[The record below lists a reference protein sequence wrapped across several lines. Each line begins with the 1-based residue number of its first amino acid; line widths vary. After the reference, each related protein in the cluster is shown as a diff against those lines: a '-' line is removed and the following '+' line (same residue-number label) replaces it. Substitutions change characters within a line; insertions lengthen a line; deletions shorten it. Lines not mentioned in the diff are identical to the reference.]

1 MIKKAMEYVSE
12 LTRPTIFTVN
22 ERKFADKPLI
32 PIDREPK
39 AECIRLTTL
48 SSLVDYIKSGL
59 DFYESY
65 IIHIT
70 SPTTV
75 AVYSALD
82 ADRRREHIVT
92 VEAQLPSFRFGSY
105 IEHEEFCIAL
115 QSKFMQNDNRALLLR
130 FAGTVEDGSVAEYG
144 DDGIT
149 QKATVKTGI
158 ASKTDVIVPNPVSLV
173 PYRTFLEVA
182 QPASEF
188 LFRMSNKG
196 GVQCALFE
204 ADGGAWKIEAMAS
217 IKQYLAEA
225 LAEYNETHG
234 YNFIIIS

>member
-12 LTRPTIFTVN
+12 LTRPTLFTVN

-32 PIDREPK
+32 PIAREPK
-39 AECIRLTTL
+39 AERIRLTTL

-59 DFYESY
+59 DFYDSY
-65 IIHIT
+65 MIHVK
-70 SPTTV
+70 SPTEV

-82 ADRRREHIVT
+82 ADRRRKYIVT

-158 ASKTDVIVPNPVSLV
+158 PSKTDVIVPNPVSLV

-188 LFRMSNKG
+188 LFRMFNKG

-204 ADGGAWKIEAMAS
+204 TDGGAWKIEAMAS
-217 IKQYLAEA
+217 IKQYLSEA
-225 LAEYNETHG
+225 LAEYK
-234 YNFIIIS
+234 NFIVIS